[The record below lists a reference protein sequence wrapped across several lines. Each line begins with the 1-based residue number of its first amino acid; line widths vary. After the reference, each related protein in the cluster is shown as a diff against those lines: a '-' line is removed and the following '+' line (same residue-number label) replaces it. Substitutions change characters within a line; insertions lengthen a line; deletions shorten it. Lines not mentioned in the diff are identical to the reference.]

1 MGVGVEERLKRE
13 DIYIYIHTHTH
24 MLDSRCCIAENNTTL

>member
-13 DIYIYIHTHTH
+13 DIYIYIHTHTYA
-24 MLDSRCCIAENNTTL
+24 LFTLLYSRK

>member
-13 DIYIYIHTHTH
+13 DIYIYTHTH
-24 MLDSRCCIAENNTTL
+24 ICLIHVVV